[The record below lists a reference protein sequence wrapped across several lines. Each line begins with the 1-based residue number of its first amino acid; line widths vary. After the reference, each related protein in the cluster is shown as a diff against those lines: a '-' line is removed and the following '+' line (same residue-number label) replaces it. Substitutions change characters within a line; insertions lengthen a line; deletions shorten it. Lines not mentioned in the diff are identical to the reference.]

1 MACGVNR
8 SDQVVPGVDGCRV
21 RFGARYVAVAELP
34 AVVGVVVQDARSS
47 VASTVAPGHDV
58 LFGTA
63 GRRPDPRLQRE
74 PLRPC
79 AWCKSGERVR
89 QESAGSRVAAQDA
102 IEPDRPVSSERS
114 RLVESWCRPS
124 AQLAVVPARFG
135 ACRGKTP
142 VRNRPVA
149 HDGGAIAATARAR
162 RCCRASR
169 RSCVRRNRPVLT
181 HIPGDGYPTRLA
193 HGRCCSPG
201 SLHRVRGVHADV
213 RLRDHGSAHH
223 PARRHNDTRDR
234 ERGEKRQKTA
244 AETFGHRSLRTR
256 TRDRIPVG
264 SYAPVRYRRIHCSF
278 SSSLRRSNRTSS
290 GVTGGSM
297 PSDRRT
303 RAAVAGGS

>member
-149 HDGGAIAATARAR
+149 HDAAAIAATARGRDAARGPHFHGSEQRLIGCRAVFAR
-162 RCCRASR
+162 RTASD
-169 RSCVRRNRPVLT
+169 VHV
-181 HIPGDGYPTRLA
+181 A
-193 HGRCCSPG
+193 HG
-201 SLHRVRGVHADV
+201 D
-213 RLRDHGSAHH
+213 
-223 PARRHNDTRDR
+223 ART
-234 ERGEKRQKTA
+234 GA
-244 AETFGHRSLRTR
+244 
-256 TRDRIPVG
+256 VG
-264 SYAPVRYRRIHCSF
+264 RR
-278 SSSLRRSNRTSS
+278 
-290 GVTGGSM
+290 
-297 PSDRRT
+297 DRRT
-303 RAAVAGGS
+303 GRRWRRALVVAAATNRRDCHCEDNRGSSHVHSDATVRRTVPS